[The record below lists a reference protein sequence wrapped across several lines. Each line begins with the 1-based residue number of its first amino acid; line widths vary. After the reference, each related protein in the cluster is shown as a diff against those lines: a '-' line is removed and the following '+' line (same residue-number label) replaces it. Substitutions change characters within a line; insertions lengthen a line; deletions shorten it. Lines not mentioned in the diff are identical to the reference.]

1 MTSHLLL
8 AVSTGIHQFH
18 SLFEGIKTTDIQRH
32 LRKCRWINITE
43 CNSHATSS
51 DPAMKE
57 LMVNPAFVAYCI
69 SATTDLI
76 GIHKSFNHFL
86 CSNKDYHITSTS
98 NYSNFEFV
106 PRGVILHFSLAFSS
120 YHLWSMRIHWH
131 TYLIYIVNP
140 FWMAFKIKLITYFSE
155 KPIVPFNVLSNNN
168 IHTHTC
174 CGITLS

>member
-18 SLFEGIKTTDIQRH
+18 SLFEGIKTTDIQHH

-76 GIHKSFNHFL
+76 GIHKSFNHFYVAT
-86 CSNKDYHITSTS
+86 KIITSLPHPTT
-98 NYSNFEFV
+98 
-106 PRGVILHFSLAFSS
+106 VILNLFPEEWYHTLVWPLAPITFGRCGSNGIPISS
-120 YHLWSMRIHWH
+120 IL
-131 TYLIYIVNP
+131 
-140 FWMAFKIKLITYFSE
+140 
-155 KPIVPFNVLSNNN
+155 
-168 IHTHTC
+168 
-174 CGITLS
+174 

>member
-32 LRKCRWINITE
+32 LRKCRWINITK

-98 NYSNFEFV
+98 NYCNLNLFPEEWYHTLVWPLAPITFGRCGSIGI
-106 PRGVILHFSLAFSS
+106 PISSIL
-120 YHLWSMRIHWH
+120 
-131 TYLIYIVNP
+131 
-140 FWMAFKIKLITYFSE
+140 
-155 KPIVPFNVLSNNN
+155 
-168 IHTHTC
+168 
-174 CGITLS
+174 